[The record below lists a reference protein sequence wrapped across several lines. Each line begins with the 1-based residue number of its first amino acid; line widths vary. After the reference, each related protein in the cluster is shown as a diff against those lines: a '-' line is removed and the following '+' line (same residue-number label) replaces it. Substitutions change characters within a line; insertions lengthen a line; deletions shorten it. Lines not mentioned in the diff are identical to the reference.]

1 MSKKKNAPEKRVFIL
16 NDMIEQRKEAIE
28 LSKEHKDV
36 KPIKYD
42 LKR

>member
-1 MSKKKNAPEKRVFIL
+1 MRKKNAPEKRIFIL
-16 NDMIEQRKEAIE
+16 NDMKEQRKEAIE
-28 LSKEHKDV
+28 AAKNHKDI